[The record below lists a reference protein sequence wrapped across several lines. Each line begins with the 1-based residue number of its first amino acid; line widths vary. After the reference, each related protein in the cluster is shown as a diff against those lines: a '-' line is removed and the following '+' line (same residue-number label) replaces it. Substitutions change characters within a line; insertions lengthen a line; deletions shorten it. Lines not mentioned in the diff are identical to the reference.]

1 MATGKFTYLILL
13 LLSLLGPLMLS
24 FDKKV
29 HYYRRWKFL
38 FPAILRAAVLFILWD
53 VIFTRTGIWGF
64 NEKYIVGW
72 QVWHLPVEEWFF
84 FLVIPFNCLFVFD
97 VIVFYFPA
105 LKFPSNAL
113 NRMVLVVLA
122 VLLLGLSLYFRNQYY
137 TFIVSLLTASYL
149 LLILIFRRRI
159 IWLAHFLAA
168 YLIVLIPF
176 SIVNGLLTSLPVV
189 WYNPAD
195 NLGIRFLTIPVEDF
209 IYLFLLLLM
218 VTDFYKVLLQKN
230 SK

>member
-1 MATGKFTYLILL
+1 MATGKFTYFILL
-13 LLSLLGPLMLS
+13 FLSLLGPLLLS

-29 HYYRRWKFL
+29 HYYKRWKFL

-53 VIFTRTGIWGF
+53 IIFTRTAIWGF
-64 NEKYIVGW
+64 SEKYIVGW
-72 QVWHLPVEEWFF
+72 QIWHLPVEEWLF
-84 FLVIPFNCLFVFD
+84 FLIIPFNCLFIFD
-97 VIVFYFPA
+97 VIVFYFPR

-113 NRMVLVVLA
+113 NRVVLAVLA
-122 VLLLGLSLYFRNQYY
+122 VLLLGLSLYFRRQYY

-149 LLILIFRRRI
+149 LMILILRRHLG
-159 IWLAHFLAA
+159 WLAHFLVA

-189 WYNPAD
+189 WYNPTD

-209 IYLFLLLLM
+209 IYLFLLFLM
-218 VTDFYKVLLQKN
+218 VTDFYKVLLRKN

>member
-13 LLSLLGPLMLS
+13 FLSLLGPLMLS

-84 FLVIPFNCLFVFD
+84 FLVIPFNCLFIFD
-97 VIVFYFPA
+97 VIGFYFPE

-122 VLLLGLSLYFRNQYY
+122 VLLLGLSLYFRHQYY

-159 IWLAHFLAA
+159 IWLAHFLVA

-195 NLGIRFLTIPVEDF
+195 NLGIRFLTIPLEDF

-218 VTDFYKVLLQKN
+218 VTDFYKVLLRRN

>member
-1 MATGKFTYLILL
+1 MATGKFTYFILL
-13 LLSLLGPLMLS
+13 FLSLLGPLVLS

-29 HYYRRWKFL
+29 HYYKRWKFL

-72 QVWHLPVEEWFF
+72 QVWHLPVEEWLF
-84 FLVIPFNCLFVFD
+84 FLIIPFNCLFIFD
-97 VIVFYFPA
+97 VIVFYFPR

-113 NRMVLVVLA
+113 NRSVLAVLA
-122 VLLLGLSLYFRNQYY
+122 VLLLGLSLYFRHQYY

-149 LLILIFRRRI
+149 LMILIFRRHI
-159 IWLAHFLAA
+159 SWLAHFLVA

-195 NLGIRFLTIPVEDF
+195 NLGIRLLTIPVEDF
-209 IYLFLLLLM
+209 VYLFLLLLM
-218 VTDFYKVLLQKN
+218 VTDFYKVLLRKN
-230 SK
+230 SN

>member
-1 MATGKFTYLILL
+1 MATGKFTYFILL
-13 LLSLLGPLMLS
+13 FLSLLGPLLLS

-29 HYYRRWKFL
+29 HYYKRWKFL

-53 VIFTRTGIWGF
+53 IIFTRTAIWGF
-64 NEKYIVGW
+64 SEKYIVGW
-72 QVWHLPVEEWFF
+72 QIWHLPVEEWLF
-84 FLVIPFNCLFVFD
+84 FLIIPFNCLFIFD
-97 VIVFYFPA
+97 VIVFYFPR

-113 NRMVLVVLA
+113 NRVVLAVLA
-122 VLLLGLSLYFRNQYY
+122 VLLLGLSLYFRRQYY

-149 LLILIFRRRI
+149 LIILIFRRHLG
-159 IWLAHFLAA
+159 WLAHFLVA

-189 WYNPAD
+189 WYNPTD

-209 IYLFLLLLM
+209 IYLFLLFLM
-218 VTDFYKVLLQKN
+218 VTDFYKVLLRKN

>member
-1 MATGKFTYLILL
+1 MATGKFTYFILL
-13 LLSLLGPLMLS
+13 FLSLLGPLLLS

-29 HYYRRWKFL
+29 HYYKRWKFL

-53 VIFTRTGIWGF
+53 IIFTRTAIWGF

-72 QVWHLPVEEWFF
+72 QVWHLPVEEWLF
-84 FLVIPFNCLFVFD
+84 FLIIPFNCLFIFD
-97 VIVFYFPA
+97 VMVFYFPR

-113 NRMVLVVLA
+113 NRVVLAVLA
-122 VLLLGLSLYFRNQYY
+122 VLLLGLSLYFRRQYY

-149 LLILIFRRRI
+149 LMILIFRRHLG
-159 IWLAHFLAA
+159 WLAHFLVA

-189 WYNPAD
+189 WYNPTD

-209 IYLFLLLLM
+209 IYLFLLFLM
-218 VTDFYKVLLQKN
+218 VTDFYKVLLRKN